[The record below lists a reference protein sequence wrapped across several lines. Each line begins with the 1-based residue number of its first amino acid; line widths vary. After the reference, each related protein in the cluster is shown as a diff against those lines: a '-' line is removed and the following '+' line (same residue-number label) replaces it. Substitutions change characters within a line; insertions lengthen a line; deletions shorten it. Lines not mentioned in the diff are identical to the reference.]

1 MGGDPYVL
9 GILTFPK
16 TLDRKDL
23 GSISNGIA
31 EAYKGHSLPCLSGI
45 QKVFCFC
52 ITLSGMCKELLVPR
66 QVG

>member
-1 MGGDPYVL
+1 MVAQLPGQLVDLRTPGILESRVGGDPYVL

-31 EAYKGHSLPCLSGI
+31 EDYKDHNLPCLSHI
-45 QKVFCFC
+45 
-52 ITLSGMCKELLVPR
+52 
-66 QVG
+66 